1 MANTRTDR
9 RRTTRSGLPQPWART
24 MRRLG
29 VVIGLYLIITVTGLT
44 WILSTG
50 FHAMAHILWAVLTAV
65 VVITSALFAVLWSII
80 RHDLWLPLQYQ
91 AEHDDLT
98 GLRRP
103 ASFWAACAQQ
113 VAVAI
118 RGQYALAFVFVDLD
132 NFKAINDQHGHA
144 VGDAVLQAAGRVFLE
159 AARSTDIL
167 GRLGGEE
174 FGWVLPGATAR
185 EAALA
190 TERVLEGWR
199 SLTIAGLTGLTF
211 SAGVASMTGQEAVAL
226 SAWDLARA
234 ADRAL
239 YQAKASGKAR
249 VALAERAS

>member
-1 MANTRTDR
+1 M
-9 RRTTRSGLPQPWART
+9 GQIIWI
-24 MRRLG
+24 
-29 VVIGLYLIITVTGLT
+29 VVGATVALT
-44 WILSTG
+44 L
-50 FHAMAHILWAVLTAV
+50 
-65 VVITSALFAVLWSII
+65 ALFAVLWSII

-91 AEHDDLT
+91 ADHDDLT

-103 ASFWAACAQQ
+103 ASFWAACTQQ
-113 VAVAI
+113 VAAAVH
-118 RGQYALAFVFVDLD
+118 GQYALAFVFVDLD

-144 VGDAVLQAAGRVFLE
+144 VGDSVLQAAGRVFRD
-159 AARSTDIL
+159 AARTTDVL

-190 TERVLEGWR
+190 TERVLEGWQ
-199 SLTIAGLTGLTF
+199 SLTIAGLSGLTF
-211 SAGVASMTGQEAVAL
+211 SAGVASMTGHEAVAL

-239 YQAKASGKAR
+239 YQAKAAGKAR
-249 VALAERAS
+249 VALADRAS